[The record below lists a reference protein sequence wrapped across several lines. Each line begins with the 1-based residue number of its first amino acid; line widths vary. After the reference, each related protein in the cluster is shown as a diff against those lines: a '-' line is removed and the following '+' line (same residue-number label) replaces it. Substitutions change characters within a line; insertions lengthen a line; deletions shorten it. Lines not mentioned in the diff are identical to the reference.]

1 MDSRKMKVTL
11 QQRERELREE
21 LLNLEK
27 EFNTKK
33 ETYLKVQGALEALQE
48 LNVSEESEE
57 AEVTE

>member
-48 LNVSEESEE
+48 LNTSEESE
-57 AEVTE
+57 VTE

>member
-48 LNVSEESEE
+48 LNISES
-57 AEVTE
+57 TEDTE

>member
-48 LNVSEESEE
+48 LNVSEE

>member
-11 QQRERELREE
+11 QQREREVREE

-48 LNVSEESEE
+48 LNVSEE

>member
-33 ETYLKVQGALEALQE
+33 ETYLKVQGALEELQE
-48 LNVSEESEE
+48 LNVSEE
-57 AEVTE
+57 TEDTE

>member
-48 LNVSEESEE
+48 LNTSEE

>member
-27 EFNTKK
+27 EFNKKK
-33 ETYLKVQGALEALQE
+33 ETYLKVKGALEALQE
-48 LNVSEESEE
+48 LNVSEE

>member
-48 LNVSEESEE
+48 LNVSEEAE
-57 AEVTE
+57 ATE

>member
-1 MDSRKMKVTL
+1 MKVTL

-48 LNVSEESEE
+48 LNVSEEAE
-57 AEVTE
+57 ATE

>member
-48 LNVSEESEE
+48 LNVSEE
-57 AEVTE
+57 TEDTE

>member
-11 QQRERELREE
+11 QQREKELRQE

-48 LNVSEESEE
+48 LNVSES
-57 AEVTE
+57 TEDTE

>member
-57 AEVTE
+57 SEVTK

>member
-48 LNVSEESEE
+48 LNISEE